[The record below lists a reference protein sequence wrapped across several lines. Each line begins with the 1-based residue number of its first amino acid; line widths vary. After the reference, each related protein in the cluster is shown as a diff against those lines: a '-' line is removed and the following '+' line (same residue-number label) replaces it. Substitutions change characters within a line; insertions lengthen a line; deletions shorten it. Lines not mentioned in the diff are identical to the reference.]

1 MQVLKIF
8 SISIIVL
15 VLFISQLSVT
25 FAQAKDSTASSGII
39 QVERVANSRDRIWER
54 VTLFFKFSTNDKAD
68 YEKYLVEK
76 RFAELKYAFDNGLG
90 DYIEES
96 SSRYSS
102 YLGRLTELVVKNKMV
117 DKKEEILKM
126 FSIQMPLLEELLA
139 SQEYESGFW
148 LLLQHNINY
157 LRLYRDQINSIN

>member
-1 MQVLKIF
+1 MI
-8 SISIIVL
+8 
-15 VLFISQLSVT
+15 LFFFPTYSV
-25 FAQAKDSTASSGII
+25 FVHADDSSASAQI
-39 QVERVANSRDRIWER
+39 QIMKVDHVANLRDRILER
-54 VTLFFKFSTNDKAD
+54 ITIFFKFSNSDKAD
-68 YEKYLVEK
+68 YEKYLAEK
-76 RFAELKYAFDNGLG
+76 RFSELKYAFDNGLG